1 MNFEELVEYAKQNK
15 CSDIH
20 ITVGTNLAIRR
31 YGTLEILEPSPTAE
45 ESRNMIFSF
54 LDQEQVERVSRGE
67 DLDVGCML
75 WDGTRIRAN
84 IYHQR
89 NNLAASIR
97 LLNQYIPTFEELGL
111 PPVVRDLAEMPRGLV
126 LVTGPTGSGKSTTL
140 ASMVDY
146 INKTTSRHI
155 MTIEDPIEY
164 VYPHNKAMIHQR
176 EVGKDVKSFA
186 TALRSALRE
195 DPDIILV
202 GEMRDFE
209 TISAAITAAETGHL
223 VLSTLHTTSAAQ
235 TVERIIDATPLEG
248 QDQIR
253 TQFSNV
259 IRGVI
264 TQTLLPAA
272 DGNGRVV
279 ATEIMVANAAIG
291 NLIREKKTI
300 QIPSSIQGGRAQGMH
315 LLNDDL
321 ASLVHREKITKEEAL
336 EVFNKHPRIRMVS
349 IDEGFRGN
357 ASLFKYARDL
367 GNRRGDMYE
376 IAIWEDSIV
385 ESGNDIMYAINI
397 PQESVTIPET
407 IDGVRALMGV
417 QTTREDGTAATN
429 EYLGIGKFKK

>member
-1 MNFEELVEYAKQNK
+1 MEFKELFEIAKNSN

-20 ITVGTNLAIRR
+20 ITAGTNLAMRR
-31 YGTLEILEPSPTAE
+31 YGSLKILEPAPSAE
-45 ESRNMIFSF
+45 ESRNMIYSI
-54 LDQEQVERVSRGE
+54 LEPEQVEKVKRGE
-67 DLDVGCML
+67 DLDVGVML

-97 LLNQYIPTFEELGL
+97 ILNQTIPTFEELGL
-111 PPVVRDLAEMPRGLV
+111 PPVVRELSELPRGLI

-140 ASMVDY
+140 ASMVQH

-164 VYPHNKAMIHQR
+164 VYPHDKAMIHQR
-176 EVGKDVKSFA
+176 EVGKDAPSFA
-186 TALRSALRE
+186 SALRSALRE

-235 TVERIIDATPLEG
+235 TVERIIDATPLDG

-264 TQTLLPAA
+264 TQTLVPTCDA
-272 DGNGRVV
+272 DGRVV
-279 ATEIMVANAAIG
+279 ATEIMLGTPAIG
-291 NLIREKKTI
+291 NLIRDKKTI
-300 QIPSSIQGGRAQGMH
+300 QIPSNIQAGRASGMH

-321 ASLVHREKITKEEAL
+321 ASLVGRGRITKEDAMWVSNDPSAL
-336 EVFNKHPRIRMVS
+336 DKMC
-349 IDEGFRGN
+349 
-357 ASLFKYARDL
+357 
-367 GNRRGDMYE
+367 
-376 IAIWEDSIV
+376 
-385 ESGNDIMYAINI
+385 
-397 PQESVTIPET
+397 
-407 IDGVRALMGV
+407 
-417 QTTREDGTAATN
+417 
-429 EYLGIGKFKK
+429 

>member
-1 MNFEELVEYAKQNK
+1 MGFKELVEYAIQNE

-20 ITVGTNLAIRR
+20 ITVGTNVAIRR
-31 YGTLEILEPSPTAE
+31 FGTLQIIEPAPTAE

-54 LDQEQVERVSRGE
+54 LEKEQIEKVTGGS
-67 DLDVGCML
+67 DLDVGVML
-75 WDGTRIRAN
+75 WDGIRIRAN

-97 LLNQYIPTFEELGL
+97 ILNQVIPTFEELGL
-111 PPVVRDLAEMPRGLV
+111 PPVVRELAEMPRGLV

-140 ASMVDY
+140 ASMVAH
-146 INKTTSRHI
+146 INKNTSRHI
-155 MTIEDPIEY
+155 ITIEDPIEY
-164 VYPHNKAMIHQR
+164 VYPHNQAMIHQR
-176 EVGKDVKSFA
+176 EVGRDVESFA

-259 IRGVI
+259 IKGVI
-264 TQTLLPAA
+264 TQTLLPTT
-272 DGNGRVV
+272 DGKGRVV
-279 ATEIMVANAAIG
+279 ATEIMTNTPAVG
-291 NLIREKKTI
+291 NLIRDKKTI
-300 QIPSSIQGGRAQGMH
+300 QLPSIIQSSRNLGMH

-321 ASLVHREKITKEEAL
+321 ASLIIHGRV
-336 EVFNKHPRIRMVS
+336 
-349 IDEGFRGN
+349 
-357 ASLFKYARDL
+357 ARDVA
-367 GNRRGDMYE
+367 M
-376 IAIWEDSIV
+376 SV
-385 ESGNDIMYAINI
+385 SND
-397 PQESVTIPET
+397 PV
-407 IDGVRALMGV
+407 ALDKMC
-417 QTTREDGTAATN
+417 
-429 EYLGIGKFKK
+429 

>member
-1 MNFEELVEYAKQNK
+1 MNFEELVEYAKKNE

-31 YGTLEILEPSPTAE
+31 FGVLEILEPAPTAE

-54 LDQEQVERVSRGE
+54 LDQDQVEKVSNGQ

-97 LLNQYIPTFEELGL
+97 LLNQTIPTFQELGL
-111 PPVVRDLAEMPRGLV
+111 PPVVKELAELPRGLV
-126 LVTGPTGSGKSTTL
+126 LVTGPTGSGKTTTL
-140 ASMVDY
+140 ASMVNH

-176 EVGKDVKSFA
+176 EVGKDVPSFA
-186 TALRSALRE
+186 SALRSALRE

-202 GEMRDFE
+202 GEMRDHE
-209 TISAAITAAETGHL
+209 TISAAIAAAETGHL

-235 TVERIIDATPLEG
+235 TVERIIDATPLDG

-253 TQFSNV
+253 SQFSNV

-264 TQTLLPAA
+264 TQTLLPSAEG
-272 DGNGRVV
+272 DGRVV
-279 ATEIMVANAAIG
+279 ATEIMVANVAIG
-291 NLIREKKTI
+291 NLIRENKAI
-300 QIPSSIQGGRAQGMH
+300 QIPSLIQAGRTAGMH
-315 LLNDDL
+315 TLNDDL
-321 ASLVHREKITKEEAL
+321 ASLIRRGRVTKEEAMKVSNDPSSL
-336 EVFNKHPRIRMVS
+336 EKVF
-349 IDEGFRGN
+349 
-357 ASLFKYARDL
+357 
-367 GNRRGDMYE
+367 
-376 IAIWEDSIV
+376 
-385 ESGNDIMYAINI
+385 
-397 PQESVTIPET
+397 
-407 IDGVRALMGV
+407 
-417 QTTREDGTAATN
+417 
-429 EYLGIGKFKK
+429 

>member
-1 MNFEELVEYAKQNK
+1 
-15 CSDIH
+15 
-20 ITVGTNLAIRR
+20 
-31 YGTLEILEPSPTAE
+31 
-45 ESRNMIFSF
+45 
-54 LDQEQVERVSRGE
+54 
-67 DLDVGCML
+67 
-75 WDGTRIRAN
+75 
-84 IYHQR
+84 
-89 NNLAASIR
+89 
-97 LLNQYIPTFEELGL
+97 
-111 PPVVRDLAEMPRGLV
+111 
-126 LVTGPTGSGKSTTL
+126 
-140 ASMVDY
+140 
-146 INKTTSRHI
+146 
-155 MTIEDPIEY
+155 
-164 VYPHNKAMIHQR
+164 MIHQR
-176 EVGKDVKSFA
+176 EVGKDVTSFA

-259 IRGVI
+259 IRGVV

-321 ASLVHREKITKEEAL
+321 ASLVHRERITKEEAM
-336 EVFNKHPRIRMVS
+336 KVS
-349 IDEGFRGN
+349 NDPS
-357 ASLFKYARDL
+357 SLDK
-367 GNRRGDMYE
+367 MC
-376 IAIWEDSIV
+376 
-385 ESGNDIMYAINI
+385 
-397 PQESVTIPET
+397 
-407 IDGVRALMGV
+407 
-417 QTTREDGTAATN
+417 
-429 EYLGIGKFKK
+429 

>member
-1 MNFEELVEYAKQNK
+1 MAMTFEQLVKYARDNE

-31 YGTLEILEPSPTAE
+31 FGTLMILDDVPTAD
-45 ESRNMIFSF
+45 ESREMIFSI
-54 LDQEQVERVSRGE
+54 LDEQQRKYVSSGK
-67 DLDVGCML
+67 DLDVGVML
-75 WDGTRIRAN
+75 PGGNRIRAN

-97 LLNQYIPTFEELGL
+97 LFQNKIPTFEELGL
-111 PPVVRDLAEMPRGLV
+111 PSAVHDLARTPRGLI

-140 ASMVDY
+140 ASIVDF
-146 INKTTSRHI
+146 INSTEARHI

-176 EVGKDVKSFA
+176 EVGKDVETFSG
-186 TALRSALRE
+186 ALRSALRE

-235 TVERIIDATPLEG
+235 TVERVIDATPLEG

-264 TQTLLPAA
+264 TQCLLPAA
-272 DGNGRVV
+272 DGNGRHV

-321 ASLVHREKITKEEAL
+321 ASLVHREKITKEEAM
-336 EVFNKHPRIRMVS
+336 KVS
-349 IDEGFRGN
+349 NDP
-357 ASLFKYARDL
+357 ASLDK
-367 GNRRGDMYE
+367 MC
-376 IAIWEDSIV
+376 
-385 ESGNDIMYAINI
+385 
-397 PQESVTIPET
+397 
-407 IDGVRALMGV
+407 
-417 QTTREDGTAATN
+417 
-429 EYLGIGKFKK
+429 

>member
-1 MNFEELVEYAKQNK
+1 MTFEEIMSYARKQQ

-20 ITVGTNLAIRR
+20 ITVGTALAVRR
-31 YGTLEILEPSPTAE
+31 YGVLTILDPTPTAE
-45 ESRNMIFSF
+45 ESTQMIYSILTEDQRNWVNS
-54 LDQEQVERVSRGE
+54 GK
-67 DLDVGCML
+67 DLDVGVML
-75 WDGTRIRAN
+75 PDGLRIRAN
-84 IYHQR
+84 VYHQR

-97 LLNQYIPTFEELGL
+97 ILQQNIPTFDKLGL
-111 PPVVRDLAEMPRGLV
+111 PAAIRQMAETPRGLV

-140 ASMVDY
+140 ASVVNY
-146 INKTTSRHI
+146 INMNSARHI

-176 EVGKDVKSFA
+176 EVGKDVTSFA

-264 TQTLLPAA
+264 TQCLLPAA

-321 ASLVHREKITKEEAL
+321 ASLVHREKITKEEAM
-336 EVFNKHPRIRMVS
+336 KVS
-349 IDEGFRGN
+349 NDP
-357 ASLFKYARDL
+357 ASLDK
-367 GNRRGDMYE
+367 MC
-376 IAIWEDSIV
+376 
-385 ESGNDIMYAINI
+385 
-397 PQESVTIPET
+397 
-407 IDGVRALMGV
+407 
-417 QTTREDGTAATN
+417 
-429 EYLGIGKFKK
+429 

>member
-176 EVGKDVKSFA
+176 EVGKDVTSFA

-235 TVERIIDATPLEG
+235 TVERIIDATPLDG

-259 IRGVI
+259 IRGVV

-321 ASLVHREKITKEEAL
+321 ASLVHREKITKEEAM
-336 EVFNKHPRIRMVS
+336 KVS
-349 IDEGFRGN
+349 NDP
-357 ASLFKYARDL
+357 ASLDK
-367 GNRRGDMYE
+367 MC
-376 IAIWEDSIV
+376 
-385 ESGNDIMYAINI
+385 
-397 PQESVTIPET
+397 
-407 IDGVRALMGV
+407 
-417 QTTREDGTAATN
+417 
-429 EYLGIGKFKK
+429 